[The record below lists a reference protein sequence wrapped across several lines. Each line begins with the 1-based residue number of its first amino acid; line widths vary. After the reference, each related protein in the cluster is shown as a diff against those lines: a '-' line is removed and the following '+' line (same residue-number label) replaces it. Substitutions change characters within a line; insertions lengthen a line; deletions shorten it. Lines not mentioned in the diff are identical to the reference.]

1 MSGGEV
7 FQVVGG
13 ALATVDLALKL
24 YKEITRFRIRVRH
37 ADEAGREMS
46 EKIRG
51 LTTTLGD
58 VHSALKC
65 RQDQVEKSGRQPDEG
80 EARVYKNIRRSL
92 VGMTL
97 SLRKF
102 NRELEILDNGR
113 DIDAKRKWIDR
124 AIWQLKLDK
133 TQPLFRRLEDAA
145 NDRRKELSLS
155 VAALQVFMHSES
167 TQFLERL
174 EQRIAGIEEL
184 FHKASI
190 SSLEPRRTTI
200 TRQVPRTPRISK
212 TSEQLRLQKCLRAAH
227 AIVNERRQAGRND
240 SVMQPRHPSQDSES
254 LWEETDS
261 ESIFSRRGSERRPT
275 IHVPPD
281 VQVNENVISDNDDD
295 EDEDDLPSDDQSILD
310 MPASFFGPGD
320 ASSDED
326 DDDDDYFSQT
336 TEFSTTSSTTD
347 ITNAHGHAN
356 DSMSDLHDRFFTA
369 QNSLGTQT
377 SQGDGRTFSVA
388 STNSSV
394 SFGGVDGQT
403 ASQLIKAVKEKD
415 AKFVERIL
423 RGRIPSTMS
432 IPEHSEAPP
441 SPRPP
446 PSPQQTY
453 ITVSKLPVVHYALK
467 IDAGADVVQSLT
479 YTQHQCIDINARE
492 PEEHKTA
499 LHYAVKF
506 NRDACCTHILASPG
520 VNIEARDKYD
530 QTPLTYALSLSSD
543 EADMYAVTKIL
554 LDKGASL
561 PETLPRGMSKN
572 VDDLVRRHQKRQKSS
587 SSSSGRRRRESSG
600 SMNSKLSVNSATSA
614 SLRKSRSTGQGMNT
628 PEAPERRDSESSVR
642 KRGLS
647 LLHRS
652 SSAR

>member
-37 ADEAGREMS
+37 ADEAGKEMS
-46 EKIRG
+46 QKIHG

-65 RQDQVEKSGRQPDEG
+65 RQDQLEKSGREPDEG
-80 EARVYKNIRRSL
+80 EVRVYKNIRRSL
-92 VGMTL
+92 VGMTM

-102 NRELEILDNGR
+102 NHELELLDNGR
-113 DIDAKRKWIDR
+113 DLEQSRKWIDR

-145 NDRRKELSLS
+145 NDRRKELGLS

-167 TQFLERL
+167 NQFLERL

-190 SSLEPRRTTI
+190 ASPQPQRTPI
-200 TRQVPRTPRISK
+200 TRQMSRTPRVAK
-212 TSEQLRLQKCLRAAH
+212 TREQLRLQKCLRAAH
-227 AIVNERRQAGRND
+227 AIVNERRQGERID
-240 SVMQPRHPSQDSES
+240 SVVQPRHGSQDSES

-261 ESIFSRRGSERRPT
+261 ESIFTRRDSARRPT

-281 VQVNENVISDNDDD
+281 VQMSENAINDENDEEEDDD
-295 EDEDDLPSDDQSILD
+295 SPTDADSILD
-310 MPASFFGPGD
+310 MPASCFGAGD
-320 ASSDED
+320 GSSEDED
-326 DDDDDYFSQT
+326 DDDDSYYSQ
-336 TEFSTTSSTTD
+336 TEFSTTSSTAD
-347 ITNAHGHAN
+347 LTNIQGAAD
-356 DSMSDLHDRFFTA
+356 DSTTDLHDRFFTA
-369 QNSLGTQT
+369 QNSLGTEA
-377 SQGDGRTFSVA
+377 SQDMRTFSVA
-388 STNSSV
+388 STTSSL

-403 ASQLIKAVKEKD
+403 ATQLIKAVKEKD
-415 AKFVERIL
+415 AKYVDRIL
-423 RGRIPSTMS
+423 RGRITSSLS

-441 SPRPP
+441 SPRAP

-467 IDAGADVVQSLT
+467 IDAGPDVIHSLT
-479 YTQHQCIDINARE
+479 YTQHHYIDINARE

-506 NRDACCTHILASPG
+506 NRDACCGHLLSSPG
-520 VNIEARDKYD
+520 VDIEARDKYEH
-530 QTPLTYALSLSSD
+530 TPLAYALSLASD

-554 LDKGASL
+554 LDNGALLPESL
-561 PETLPRGMSKN
+561 PKGMSKN
-572 VDDLVRRHQKRQKSS
+572 VDDLVRRHQKRQKAQASG
-587 SSSSGRRRRESSG
+587 SGRRRRESSG
-600 SMNSKLSVNSATSA
+600 SVNSRLSVGSASPQ
-614 SLRKSRSTGQGMNT
+614 SLRKTKSTGQSMNA
-628 PEAPERRDSESSVR
+628 PALAPERRDSESSVK
-642 KRGLS
+642 KRGFS

-652 SSAR
+652 ASAR